1 MSEGIFDTHA
11 HLYDGRYKEEG
22 ISPEDVLFRASEN
35 GITRILIPADNLD
48 TSRAAA
54 EYVKRYNGTCGV
66 ELFCSAGVHPHEAK
80 SYSDEVERSLR
91 EMLDRREELRIMALG
106 EIGLDYYYDLSP
118 RDVQKDVFRC
128 QLRLAREYDIPII
141 LHERE
146 ATGDCMDI
154 LRSEE
159 LISSPGVCHCCST
172 SPEIAAELVRMG
184 FFIGFDGPL
193 TFKNNKKT
201 PAILEAVPLDR
212 IVIETDSPYLAPVPR
227 RGKTN
232 EPAYVIHVAEKI
244 AELKGMDIGEVI
256 ELTCQNGKRLYHID
270 E

>member
-1 MSEGIFDTHA
+1 MNIFDTHA
-11 HLYDGRYKEEG
+11 HLYDGRYEEEG
-22 ISPEDVLFRASEN
+22 ISPEDVLFRAKET
-35 GITRILIPADNLD
+35 GVTRILIPADNEK
-48 TSRAAA
+48 TSREAM
-54 EYVKRYNGTCGV
+54 EYVRKYDGLHGV
-66 ELFCSAGVHPHEAK
+66 SLYCSVGVHPHEAK
-80 SYSDEVERSLR
+80 SYTDETEEQLR
-91 EMLDRREELRIMALG
+91 KWLGDRKDRKIMALG

-118 RDVQKDVFRC
+118 RDVQKDVFRR
-128 QLRLAREYDIPII
+128 QLKLAREFDIPII

-172 SPEIAAELVRMG
+172 SPEIAAELVKMG

-201 PAILEAVPLDR
+201 PAILEAVPLER

-232 EPAYVIHVAEKI
+232 EPSYVLHVAEKI
-244 AELKGMDIGEVI
+244 AELKGMDVEEVI
-256 ELTCQNGKRLYHID
+256 DLTCQNGKRLYHI
-270 E
+270 EE